1 MEINMSLDRTKKMR
15 VVPVIRQ
22 GGWLSAIN
30 KDHDGLHTYTG
41 ATRRYTLPFSLSTR
55 SLVNPFESE
64 EQREE
69 LEKELS
75 LPSGSLS
82 IYKKKDNY
90 WSTFEVIL
98 DKKEL
103 TLDLRNP
110 EDVLRYLLLL
120 ANREEIAP
128 SFKDRFEGSFKY
140 ALVDQDS
147 ESNERAKK
155 AHTVKEAYK
164 KLGQMEDSVETM
176 SNFLIVYG
184 KKPGNN
190 PRQEFLVSE
199 IDKIIE
205 NDLHGFM
212 AIVEDED
219 FEMKLL
225 IKKAIEIGAINK
237 PSKTRYELPGGDVIG
252 NSLQEVVDYLNNPLN
267 QENYILIKNRIE
279 VTD

>member
-1 MEINMSLDRTKKMR
+1 MEKKGSLDRTKKMK
-15 VVPVIRQ
+15 VVPVIRK
-22 GGWLSAIN
+22 GGWLSSVN
-30 KDHDGLHTYTG
+30 KEHDGLHTYTG
-41 ATRRYTLPFSLSTR
+41 ANRRYCLPFSLSRR
-55 SLVNPFESE
+55 SLVNPFQSE

-69 LEKELS
+69 LERELS
-75 LPSGSLS
+75 LPSGALS

-90 WSTFEVIL
+90 WSNFEVIL

-103 TLDLRNP
+103 SLDLRNP

-120 ANREEIAP
+120 ANSEEIAP
-128 SFKDRFEGSFKY
+128 SFKDRFEGAYKY

-176 SNFLIVYG
+176 TNFLIVYG

-199 IDKIIE
+199 LDKIIE
-205 NDLHGFM
+205 NDLEGFM
-212 AIVEDED
+212 TIVEDEH
-219 FEMKLL
+219 FETKLL
-225 IKKAIEIGAINK
+225 IKKAIQIGAINK
-237 PSKTRYELPGGDVIG
+237 PTKTRYELPGGDVIG
-252 NSLQEVVDYLNNPLN
+252 NSLEQTVDYLKNPLN
-267 QENYILIKNRIE
+267 QENYILIKNRVE

>member
-1 MEINMSLDRTKKMR
+1 MEKSMSLDRTKKMR

-22 GGWLSAIN
+22 GGWLSSIN

-41 ATRRYTLPFSLSTR
+41 AERRYTLPFSLSTR

-64 EQREE
+64 DQRED

-90 WSTFEVIL
+90 WNSFEVIL

-103 TLDLRNP
+103 SLDLRNP

-128 SFKDRFEGSFKY
+128 SFKDRFEGDFKY

-164 KLGQMEDSVETM
+164 KLGQMEESIETM
-176 SNFLIVYG
+176 SNFLLVYG

-205 NDLHGFM
+205 NDLNGFM
-212 AIVEDED
+212 SIVEDED
-219 FEMKLL
+219 FETKLL
-225 IKKAIEIGAINK
+225 ITKAIEIGAINR
-237 PSKTRYELPGGDVIG
+237 PTKTRYELPGGDVIG
-252 NSLQEVVDYLNNPLN
+252 NSLQQTVDYLNNPLN
-267 QENYILIKNRIE
+267 QENYILIKNRVE
-279 VTD
+279 VSE